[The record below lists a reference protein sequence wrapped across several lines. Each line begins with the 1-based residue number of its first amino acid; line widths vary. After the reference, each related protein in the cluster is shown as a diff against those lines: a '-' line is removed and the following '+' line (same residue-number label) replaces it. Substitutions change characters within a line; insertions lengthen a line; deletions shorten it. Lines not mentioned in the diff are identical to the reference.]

1 MHTTLQL
8 IKHLHTYAH
17 TQLIEVKTVRPLR
30 LVGRGRKGGQRK
42 LVASR
47 KARAGHRSVEAIR
60 MGLMP
65 VIQVARDRVLE
76 GASVMVC
83 PELEVRERQ
92 RRKQVMVSL
101 PATSTTKASIR
112 LTLTR
117 MASSQEKS

>member
-1 MHTTLQL
+1 MPQF
-8 IKHLHTYAH
+8 IKHLHTNAL

-60 MGLMP
+60 MGLTP
-65 VIQVARDRVLE
+65 IPVARDRVLE
-76 GASVMVC
+76 GALVKVRLA
-83 PELEVRERQ
+83 LEVRERH